1 MDMLAV
7 DIDAVPAAGVGSP
20 VQLWGD
26 IVGVDEVAAAAGTI
40 GYDLLCAV
48 TARVR
53 REVVAEFDGVR
64 E

>member
-1 MDMLAV
+1 MLAV
-7 DIDAVPAAGVGSP
+7 DIDAIPQARIGSA

-26 IVGVDEVAAAAGTI
+26 VVAVDEVAASAGTI

-53 REVVAEFDGVR
+53 RAVVQAFDEVR
-64 E
+64 P